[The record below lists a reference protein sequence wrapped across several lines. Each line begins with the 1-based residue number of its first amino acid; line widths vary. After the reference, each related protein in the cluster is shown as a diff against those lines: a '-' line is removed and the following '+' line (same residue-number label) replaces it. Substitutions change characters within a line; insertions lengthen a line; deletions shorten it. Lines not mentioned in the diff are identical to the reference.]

1 MFAQRLVDP
10 VEAYRQKERAAAGSP
25 VYRKKLRTRGLSIHA
40 RFVEKAM
47 DVFGGSSIVE
57 NVPTIESLDSVYHLA
72 GKERE

>member
-1 MFAQRLVDP
+1 MLAQRVIDP
-10 VEAYRQKERAAAGSP
+10 VEAYRQKERALTGSP

-57 NVPTIESLDSVYHLA
+57 NVPNEEGLDSLYRLA